1 MMLSHEEPLPFEVD
15 RSWWEQVQPPA
26 AAGLLRNLLQRK
38 PLLRMTVDDIL
49 AVGMPLPDCPLS
61 GADHPGQ
68 ACSAVAAS
76 LIYAEV
82 RQVVQIHTERSQ
94 VRADCNA
101 SAAAASQ
108 ACNRRIRQ

>member
-1 MMLSHEEPLPFEVD
+1 MMLSNEEPLPFEVD

-49 AVGMPLPDCPLS
+49 SVGMPLPHYQLS

-68 ACSAVAAS
+68 ACSAVAVL
-76 LIYAEV
+76 LIHAEV
-82 RQVVQIHTERSQ
+82 RQVVKFRTERSQ
-94 VRADCNA
+94 VRVD
-101 SAAAASQ
+101 
-108 ACNRRIRQ
+108 